1 MDAAPGNQHT
11 DIDMSEAAPLPE
23 HPPPTVPQPGMDTIP
38 ATPSHGGRFIQYN
51 IFGNIFEITAKYNPP
66 VMPIGKGAYG
76 IVWYF
81 SIKICPFKKE
91 KILSFQKSAFAF
103 CIS

>member
-1 MDAAPGNQHT
+1 MDAAPANQHT
-11 DIDMSEAAPLPE
+11 DTDMSEAAPLPE
-23 HPPPTVPQPGMDTIP
+23 QPPPTVQQPGMDTIP

-81 SIKICPFKKE
+81 SIKICPLKKK
-91 KILSFQKSAFAF
+91 KILSF
-103 CIS
+103 